1 MYGEE
6 MKAKIYQPAKT
17 AMQSGI
23 ANVRHWIIE
32 YEPEEAK
39 KIDPLMGWVGSGD
52 MRGQLKL
59 RFDTKD
65 AAISYAERN
74 ALSYQIAEPNLRRV
88 ILKSYSDN
96 FKYEKVE

>member
-1 MYGEE
+1 

-17 AMQSGI
+17 AMQSGK
-23 ANVRHWIIE
+23 ANVRHWIM
-32 YEPEEAK
+32 
-39 KIDPLMGWVGSGD
+39 MGWVGSGD
-52 MRGQLKL
+52 RRGQLKL

-74 ALSYQIAEPNLRRV
+74 ALSYQIAEPNLPRV